1 MRKLA
6 EDYLQSMAHERR
18 ASEHTLR
25 AYRHDLEEFLA
36 FVAERRAQPAEPG
49 DLDIAMVRGWLASL
63 FGDNGASTIARKLSS
78 LRSFAAYLVRR
89 GVRADNPAEL
99 VAMPKRPKVLPR
111 FLTVDDAF
119 RLMEAPDSDSPAGQ
133 RDRAMLEVMYGS
145 GLRVSELCGLDL
157 ADLELA
163 DGTVRVRR
171 GKGGKDRIV
180 PLGGAATRALE
191 AYLGVRATL
200 RHPRSGH
207 QDPQALF
214 LSRRGARLTTR
225 SVARLVDRGCLEAAT
240 RTRVSPHALRHSCAT
255 HMLDGGADLRTI
267 QEILGHASLQTTQ
280 RYTHVSIGH
289 LMEVYDRAHPK
300 AHKHGKTKKR

>member
-6 EDYLQSMAHERR
+6 EDFLQSLAHERR
-18 ASEHTLR
+18 ASEHTVR

-36 FVAERRAQPAEPG
+36 FVADRQKRPAEPR
-49 DLDIAMVRGWLASL
+49 DLEIAMVRGYLASL
-63 FGDNGASTIARKLSS
+63 FGGNGASTIARKLSS
-78 LRSFAAYLVRR
+78 LRSFGAYLVRR
-89 GVRADNPAEL
+89 GERADNPAEL

-111 FLTVDDAF
+111 FLSVDDAS
-119 RLMEAPDSDSPAGQ
+119 RLMEAPDPDSPAGR

-145 GLRVSELCGLDL
+145 GLRVSEVCGLDV

-163 DGTVRVRR
+163 DATLRVRQ

-180 PLGGAATRALE
+180 PIGGAEAGALE
-191 AYLGVRATL
+191 AYLGVRSLL
-200 RHPRSGH
+200 RHPRTGY

-225 SVARLVDRGCLEAAT
+225 SVARLVDRGCLEVGT

-267 QEILGHASLQTTQ
+267 QEILGHASLKTTQ
-280 RYTHVSIGH
+280 RYTHVSIDH
-289 LMEVYDRAHPK
+289 LAKVYDASHPRARRNERK
-300 AHKHGKTKKR
+300 E